1 MTVQIDTPDPEDVLV
16 QPLWE
21 LTLLALEEGL
31 DLHRLGEEPQ
41 ETLPG
46 TLAMTALDVTLA
58 MLVRHPVWT
67 HRLAE
72 LHRVVLEGKGADGRS
87 WMRWWSGF
95 RWRGKGLGFPT
106 QRKKRRERFS
116 GGLVG

>member
-1 MTVQIDTPDPEDVLV
+1 MDYLTTVQIDTPDPEDVLV

-31 DLHRLGEEPQ
+31 ELHRFSKEPR

-67 HRLAE
+67 HRLAD
-72 LHRVVLEGKGADGRS
+72 LHEVVLEGKGVEGAKLDALVERYPLDG
-87 WMRWWSGF
+87 
-95 RWRGKGLGFPT
+95 
-106 QRKKRRERFS
+106 
-116 GGLVG
+116 